1 MFKSFIIQL
10 SPSSPSGAVFG
21 ALGSGMTSTANFS
34 TGLLVLYFLKVMCL
48 CSGEAA
54 KVSK

>member
-10 SPSSPSGAVFG
+10 SSSSPGGAVFG

-34 TGLLVLYFLKVMCL
+34 TGLFSVVLFEIHVFVF
-48 CSGEAA
+48 G
-54 KVSK
+54 